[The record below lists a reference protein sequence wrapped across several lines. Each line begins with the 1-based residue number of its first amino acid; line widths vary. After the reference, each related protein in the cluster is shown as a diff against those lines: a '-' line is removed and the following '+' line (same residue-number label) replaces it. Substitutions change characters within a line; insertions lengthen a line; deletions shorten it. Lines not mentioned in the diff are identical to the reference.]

1 MLHRIQRA
9 LSRTL
14 ARQMVFALTL
24 FLSITLSLFSWEMMR
39 RQQVRQARQQQEQV
53 LALAAS
59 LAVSSGVWV
68 SARDYSGLQEIV
80 QGVAQFPEM
89 RYAMV
94 LDTQGLILAH
104 LPAQR
109 RGQYITDVPVAVAPR
124 VLHMAD
130 HVTDITQPIRLG
142 TSHVGW
148 VRVGVGNGSFE
159 AEFATDRRDVVLF
172 TLLVIVLSTAVASLI
187 ARHQTR
193 RLRHVERV
201 ARAVQQGQSQLR
213 ARVSGIDEAAQL
225 AEHFNA
231 MLDRIDDRE
240 RALRDSES
248 LLRHSQELGKIGS
261 WEWDVEKSSMQWTPE
276 TFRIHEL
283 PVQAELPQGQAAID
297 LSVACYAPLD
307 RERVLKAFARCIQ
320 EGVPFDLECRF
331 TTTRQRP
338 LWIRTQG
345 QAEVRDGKVVKVVG
359 YIADITERKKMEEDI
374 RNMAYFD
381 PLTAL
386 PNRRMLTDRLQH
398 AMAGGA
404 RSGHYGALI
413 YLDLDNF
420 KPLNDTHG
428 HAAGD
433 LLLIE
438 VAQRLLGCVRQ
449 TDTVARTGGDEFVV
463 VLNDLSTDAD
473 MAAAECQRISAK
485 ILAAL
490 SAPYVL
496 SLAHGASPAQVVEHR
511 CSASVGAT
519 LFKGEALYWQDL
531 MKKADAA
538 MYQAKAAGRNRVQFD
553 ASLGL

>member
-172 TLLVIVLSTAVASLI
+172 TLLAIVLGTAVASLI

-201 ARAVQQGQSQLR
+201 ARAVQQGQSPLR

-231 MLDRIDDRE
+231 MLDRIEDRE
-240 RALRDSES
+240 RALRYSES

-261 WEWDVEKSSMQWTPE
+261 WEWDIEKSSMYWTPE

-283 PVQAELPQGQAAID
+283 PVQTELPHGQAVID
-297 LSVACYAPLD
+297 MSIACFSPPD
-307 RERVLKAFARCIQ
+307 RERVLKAFWRCAQ
-320 EGVPFDLECRF
+320 EGVPYDLECRF
-331 TTTRQRP
+331 ITTRQRQ
-338 LWIRTQG
+338 LWIQTQG
-345 QAEVRDGKVVKVVG
+345 QAEMRDGKVVKVVG
-359 YIADITERKKMEEDI
+359 YIADITERKKMEEEI

-386 PNRRMLTDRLQH
+386 PNRRMLIDRLQH

-433 LLLIE
+433 LLLVE

-496 SLAHGASPAQVVEHR
+496 SLAHGESPAQVVEHH
-511 CSASVGAT
+511 CSASLGAT
-519 LFKGEALYWQDL
+519 LFKGEELYWQEL

-553 ASLGL
+553 ASLGI

>member
-14 ARQMVFALTL
+14 VRQMVFALTV

-104 LPAQR
+104 LHAQR

-172 TLLVIVLSTAVASLI
+172 TLLAIVLSTAVASLI

-231 MLDRIDDRE
+231 MLDHIDDHE
-240 RALRDSES
+240 RALRYSES

-261 WEWDVEKSSMQWTPE
+261 WEWDVEKSSMYWTPE

-283 PVQAELPQGQAAID
+283 PVQTELPHGQAAID

-359 YIADITERKKMEEDI
+359 YIADITERKKMEEEI

-386 PNRRMLTDRLQH
+386 PNRRMLIDRLQH

-433 LLLIE
+433 LLLVE

-473 MAAAECQRISAK
+473 MAAAECQRISTK

>member
-172 TLLVIVLSTAVASLI
+172 TLLTIVLGTAVASLI

-331 TTTRQRP
+331 ITTRQRP

-359 YIADITERKKMEEDI
+359 YIADITERKKMEEEI

-386 PNRRMLTDRLQH
+386 PNRRMLIDRLQH

-433 LLLIE
+433 LLLVE

-473 MAAAECQRISAK
+473 TAAAECQRISSK

-496 SLAHGASPAQVVEHR
+496 SLTHGASPAQVVEHH

-553 ASLGL
+553 ASLGI

>member
-1 MLHRIQRA
+1 MLRRIQRV
-9 LSRTL
+9 LSQTL
-14 ARQMVFALTL
+14 ARQMVFALTV

-148 VRVGVGNGSFE
+148 VRVGVGNGGFE

-172 TLLVIVLSTAVASLI
+172 TLLTIVLGTAVASLI

-261 WEWDVEKSSMQWTPE
+261 WEWDIEKSSMQWTPE
-276 TFRIHEL
+276 TFRIHDL

-307 RERVLKAFARCIQ
+307 RERVLKAFARCVQ

-331 TTTRQRP
+331 ITNRQRH
-338 LWIRTQG
+338 LWIQTQG

-398 AMAGGA
+398 AMASGA

-420 KPLNDTHG
+420 KPLNDAHG

-473 MAAAECQRISAK
+473 TAAAECQRISAK
-485 ILAAL
+485 ILATL

-496 SLAHGASPAQVVEHR
+496 SLAHGASPAQVVEHH

>member
-248 LLRHSQELGKIGS
+248 LLRHSQELGKIGG

-359 YIADITERKKMEEDI
+359 YIADITERKKMEEEI

-386 PNRRMLTDRLQH
+386 PNRRMLIDRLQH

-473 MAAAECQRISAK
+473 TAAAECQRISAK

>member
-172 TLLVIVLSTAVASLI
+172 TLLAIVLGTAVASLI

-248 LLRHSQELGKIGS
+248 LLRHSQELGKIGG

-307 RERVLKAFARCIQ
+307 RERVLKAFWRCAQ
-320 EGVPFDLECRF
+320 EGVPYDLECRF
-331 TTTRQRP
+331 TTTRQRQ
-338 LWIRTQG
+338 LWIQTQG
-345 QAEVRDGKVVKVVG
+345 QAEMRDGKVVKVVG
-359 YIADITERKKMEEDI
+359 YIADITERKKMEEEI

-386 PNRRMLTDRLQH
+386 PNRRMLIDRLQH

-433 LLLIE
+433 LLLVE

-463 VLNDLSTDAD
+463 VLNDLSADAD
-473 MAAAECQRISAK
+473 TAAAECQRISAK

>member
-104 LPAQR
+104 LHAQR

-172 TLLVIVLSTAVASLI
+172 TLLAIVLSTAVASLI

-231 MLDRIDDRE
+231 MLDRIDDHE

-248 LLRHSQELGKIGS
+248 LLRHSQELGKIGG

-359 YIADITERKKMEEDI
+359 YIADITERKKMEEEI

-386 PNRRMLTDRLQH
+386 PNRRMLIDRLQH

-433 LLLIE
+433 LLLVE

-463 VLNDLSTDAD
+463 VLNDLSADAD
-473 MAAAECQRISAK
+473 TAAAECQRISAK

>member
-172 TLLVIVLSTAVASLI
+172 TLLAIVLGTAVASLI

-248 LLRHSQELGKIGS
+248 LLRHSQELGKIGG

-359 YIADITERKKMEEDI
+359 YIADITERKKMEEEI

-386 PNRRMLTDRLQH
+386 PNRRMLIDRLQH

-433 LLLIE
+433 LLLVE

-463 VLNDLSTDAD
+463 VLNDLSADAD
-473 MAAAECQRISAK
+473 TAAAECQRISAK

>member
-159 AEFATDRRDVVLF
+159 AEFATDRRDVALF
-172 TLLVIVLSTAVASLI
+172 TLLAIVLGTAVASLI

-359 YIADITERKKMEEDI
+359 YIADITERKKMEEEI

-386 PNRRMLTDRLQH
+386 PNRRMLIDRLQH

-433 LLLIE
+433 LLLVE

-463 VLNDLSTDAD
+463 VLNDLSADAD
-473 MAAAECQRISAK
+473 TAAAECQRISAK

-553 ASLGL
+553 ASLGI

>member
-159 AEFATDRRDVVLF
+159 AEFATDRRDVALF
-172 TLLVIVLSTAVASLI
+172 TLLAIVLGTAVASLI

-201 ARAVQQGQSQLR
+201 ARAVQQGQSPLR

-331 TTTRQRP
+331 ITTRQRP

-359 YIADITERKKMEEDI
+359 YIADITERKKMEEEI

-386 PNRRMLTDRLQH
+386 PNRRMLIDRLQH

-433 LLLIE
+433 LLLVE

-463 VLNDLSTDAD
+463 VLNDLSADAD
-473 MAAAECQRISAK
+473 TAAAECQRISSK

-496 SLAHGASPAQVVEHR
+496 SLAHGASPAQVVEHH

-538 MYQAKAAGRNRVQFD
+538 MYQAKAAGRNCVQFD
-553 ASLGL
+553 ISPGL

>member
-172 TLLVIVLSTAVASLI
+172 TLLAIVLSTAVASLI

-248 LLRHSQELGKIGS
+248 LLRHSQELGKIGG

-359 YIADITERKKMEEDI
+359 YIADITERKKMEEEI

-386 PNRRMLTDRLQH
+386 PNRRMLIDRLQH

-433 LLLIE
+433 LLLVE

-463 VLNDLSTDAD
+463 VLNDLSADAD
-473 MAAAECQRISAK
+473 TAAAECQRISAK

-496 SLAHGASPAQVVEHR
+496 SLAHGASPAQVVEHH

>member
-1 MLHRIQRA
+1 MLHRIQCA

-104 LPAQR
+104 LHAQR

-172 TLLVIVLSTAVASLI
+172 TLLAIVLGTAVASLI

-331 TTTRQRP
+331 ITTRQRP

-359 YIADITERKKMEEDI
+359 YIADITERKKMEEEI

-386 PNRRMLTDRLQH
+386 PNRRMLIDRLQH

-433 LLLIE
+433 LLLVE

-473 MAAAECQRISAK
+473 TAAAECQRISAK

-496 SLAHGASPAQVVEHR
+496 SLAHGASPAQVVEHH

-553 ASLGL
+553 ISPGL

>member
-104 LPAQR
+104 LHAQR

-172 TLLVIVLSTAVASLI
+172 TLLAIVLSTAVASLI

-248 LLRHSQELGKIGS
+248 LLRHSQELGKIGG

-359 YIADITERKKMEEDI
+359 YIADITERKKMEEEI

-386 PNRRMLTDRLQH
+386 PNRRMLIDRLQH

-433 LLLIE
+433 LLLVE

-463 VLNDLSTDAD
+463 VLNDLSADAD
-473 MAAAECQRISAK
+473 TAAAECQRISAK

>member
-172 TLLVIVLSTAVASLI
+172 TLLAIVLGTAVASLI

-248 LLRHSQELGKIGS
+248 LLRHSQELGKIGG

-283 PVQAELPQGQAAID
+283 PVQAELPQGQSAID

-359 YIADITERKKMEEDI
+359 YIADITERKKMEEEI

-386 PNRRMLTDRLQH
+386 PNRRMLIDRLQH

-473 MAAAECQRISAK
+473 TAAAECQRISAK

-496 SLAHGASPAQVVEHR
+496 SLTHGASPAQVVEHH

>member
-172 TLLVIVLSTAVASLI
+172 TLLAIVLSTAVASLI

-201 ARAVQQGQSQLR
+201 ARAVQQGQSPLR

-359 YIADITERKKMEEDI
+359 YIADITERKKMEEEI

-386 PNRRMLTDRLQH
+386 PNRRMLIDRLQH

-433 LLLIE
+433 LLLVE

-463 VLNDLSTDAD
+463 VLNDLSADAD
-473 MAAAECQRISAK
+473 TAAAECQRISAK

>member
-24 FLSITLSLFSWEMMR
+24 FLSITLSLFSWEMMQ

-172 TLLVIVLSTAVASLI
+172 TLLAIVLGTAVASLI

-231 MLDRIDDRE
+231 MLDRIDDHE

-261 WEWDVEKSSMQWTPE
+261 WEWDVEKSSMYWTPE

-283 PVQAELPQGQAAID
+283 PVQTELPHGQAAID

-331 TTTRQRP
+331 ITTRQRP

-359 YIADITERKKMEEDI
+359 YIADITERKKMEEEI

-386 PNRRMLTDRLQH
+386 PNRRMLIDRLQH

-463 VLNDLSTDAD
+463 VLNDLSADAD
-473 MAAAECQRISAK
+473 TAAAECQRISAK

-496 SLAHGASPAQVVEHR
+496 SLTHGASPAQVVEHH

-538 MYQAKAAGRNRVQFD
+538 MYEAKAAGRNRVQFD
-553 ASLGL
+553 ASLGI

>member
-104 LPAQR
+104 LHAQR

-172 TLLVIVLSTAVASLI
+172 TLLAIVLSTAVASLI

-231 MLDRIDDRE
+231 MLDHIDDHE
-240 RALRDSES
+240 RALRYSES

-261 WEWDVEKSSMQWTPE
+261 WEWDVEKSSMYWTPE

-283 PVQAELPQGQAAID
+283 PVQTELPHGQAAID

-359 YIADITERKKMEEDI
+359 YIADITERKKMEEEI

-386 PNRRMLTDRLQH
+386 PNRRMLIDRLQH

-463 VLNDLSTDAD
+463 VLNDLSADAD
-473 MAAAECQRISAK
+473 TAAAECQRISTK

-496 SLAHGASPAQVVEHR
+496 SLAHGESPAQVVEHR

>member
-172 TLLVIVLSTAVASLI
+172 TLLAIVLSTAVASLI

-248 LLRHSQELGKIGS
+248 LLRHSQELGKIGG

-359 YIADITERKKMEEDI
+359 YIADITERKKMEEEI

-386 PNRRMLTDRLQH
+386 PNRRMLIDRLQH

-463 VLNDLSTDAD
+463 VLNDLSADAD
-473 MAAAECQRISAK
+473 TAAAECQRISAK

>member
-148 VRVGVGNGSFE
+148 VRVGVGNGNFE
-159 AEFATDRRDVVLF
+159 AEFAKDQRDVVLF
-172 TLLVIVLSTAVASLI
+172 TLLAIVLGTAVASLI
-187 ARHQTR
+187 ARYQTR

-248 LLRHSQELGKIGS
+248 LLRHSQELGKIGG

-331 TTTRQRP
+331 ITTRQRP

-473 MAAAECQRISAK
+473 TAAAECQRISAK

>member
-159 AEFATDRRDVVLF
+159 AEFATDRRDVALF
-172 TLLVIVLSTAVASLI
+172 TLLAIVLGTAVASLI

-231 MLDRIDDRE
+231 MLDRIDDHE

-261 WEWDVEKSSMQWTPE
+261 WEWDVEKSSMYWTPE

-331 TTTRQRP
+331 TTTRQRQ
-338 LWIRTQG
+338 LWIQTQG
-345 QAEVRDGKVVKVVG
+345 QAEMCDGKVVKVVG
-359 YIADITERKKMEEDI
+359 YIADITERKKMEEEI

-386 PNRRMLTDRLQH
+386 PNRRMLIDRLQH

-433 LLLIE
+433 LLLVE

-463 VLNDLSTDAD
+463 VLNDLSADAD
-473 MAAAECQRISAK
+473 TAAAECQRISAK

-496 SLAHGASPAQVVEHR
+496 SLAHGASPAQVVEHH

-553 ASLGL
+553 ISPGL

>member
-1 MLHRIQRA
+1 MWRKVQRV
-9 LSRTL
+9 LSQTL
-14 ARQMVFALTL
+14 VRQMVFALTL

-104 LPAQR
+104 LHAQR

-172 TLLVIVLSTAVASLI
+172 MLLAIVLGTAVASLI

-231 MLDRIDDRE
+231 MLDHIDDHE
-240 RALRDSES
+240 RALRYSES

-261 WEWDVEKSSMQWTPE
+261 WEWDIEKSSMYWTPE

-283 PVQAELPQGQAAID
+283 PVQTELPHGQAAID

-359 YIADITERKKMEEDI
+359 YIADITERKKMEEEI

-386 PNRRMLTDRLQH
+386 PNRRMLIDRLQH

-463 VLNDLSTDAD
+463 VLNDLSADAD
-473 MAAAECQRISAK
+473 TAAAECQRISTK

-496 SLAHGASPAQVVEHR
+496 SLAHGESPAQVVEHR

>member
-463 VLNDLSTDAD
+463 VLNDLSADAD
-473 MAAAECQRISAK
+473 TAAAECQRISAK

>member
-172 TLLVIVLSTAVASLI
+172 TLLAIVLSTAVASLI

-248 LLRHSQELGKIGS
+248 LLRHSQELGKIGG

-331 TTTRQRP
+331 ITTRQRP

-359 YIADITERKKMEEDI
+359 YIADITERKKMEEEI

-386 PNRRMLTDRLQH
+386 PNRRMLIDRLQH

-496 SLAHGASPAQVVEHR
+496 SLAHGASPAQVVEHH

-531 MKKADAA
+531 MEKADAA

>member
-172 TLLVIVLSTAVASLI
+172 TLLAIVLSTAVASLI

-248 LLRHSQELGKIGS
+248 LLRHSQELGKIGG

-359 YIADITERKKMEEDI
+359 YIADITERKKMEEEI

-386 PNRRMLTDRLQH
+386 PNRRMLIDRLQH

-433 LLLIE
+433 LLLVE

-463 VLNDLSTDAD
+463 VLNDLSADAD
-473 MAAAECQRISAK
+473 TAAAECQRISAK

>member
-172 TLLVIVLSTAVASLI
+172 TLLTIVLGTAVASLI

-359 YIADITERKKMEEDI
+359 YIADITERKKMEEEI

-386 PNRRMLTDRLQH
+386 PNRRMLIDRLQH

-473 MAAAECQRISAK
+473 TAAAECQRISAK

>member
-104 LPAQR
+104 LHAQR

-172 TLLVIVLSTAVASLI
+172 TLLAIVLSTAVASLI

-248 LLRHSQELGKIGS
+248 LLRHSQELGKIGG

-359 YIADITERKKMEEDI
+359 YIADITERKKMEEEI

-386 PNRRMLTDRLQH
+386 PNRRMLIDRLQH
-398 AMAGGA
+398 AMASGA

-463 VLNDLSTDAD
+463 VLNDLSADAD
-473 MAAAECQRISAK
+473 TAAAECQRISAK

>member
-104 LPAQR
+104 LHAQR

-172 TLLVIVLSTAVASLI
+172 TLLTIVLGTAVASLI

-331 TTTRQRP
+331 ITTRQRP

-359 YIADITERKKMEEDI
+359 YIADITERKKMEEEI

-386 PNRRMLTDRLQH
+386 PNRRMLIDRLQH

-473 MAAAECQRISAK
+473 TAAAECQRISAK

-496 SLAHGASPAQVVEHR
+496 SLTHGASPAQVVEHH

>member
-104 LPAQR
+104 LHAQR

-172 TLLVIVLSTAVASLI
+172 TLLTIVLGTAVASLI

-231 MLDRIDDRE
+231 MLDRIEDRE
-240 RALRDSES
+240 RALRYSES

-297 LSVACYAPLD
+297 LSVACYAPPD

-331 TTTRQRP
+331 ITTRQRP
-338 LWIRTQG
+338 LWIRIQG

-359 YIADITERKKMEEDI
+359 YIADITERKKMEEEI

-386 PNRRMLTDRLQH
+386 PNRRMLIDRLQH
-398 AMAGGA
+398 AMASGA

-473 MAAAECQRISAK
+473 TAAAECQRISAK

-496 SLAHGASPAQVVEHR
+496 SLTHGASPAQVVEHH

>member
-104 LPAQR
+104 LHAQR

-172 TLLVIVLSTAVASLI
+172 TLLTIVLGTAVASLI

-331 TTTRQRP
+331 ITTRQRP

-359 YIADITERKKMEEDI
+359 YIADITERKKMEEEI

-386 PNRRMLTDRLQH
+386 PNRRMLIDRLQH

-433 LLLIE
+433 LLLVE

-463 VLNDLSTDAD
+463 VLNDLSADAD
-473 MAAAECQRISAK
+473 TAAAECQRISAK

-496 SLAHGASPAQVVEHR
+496 SLAHGASSAQVVEHR

>member
-104 LPAQR
+104 LHAQR

-172 TLLVIVLSTAVASLI
+172 TLLAIVLSTAVASLI

-231 MLDRIDDRE
+231 MLDRIEDRE

-320 EGVPFDLECRF
+320 EGVPYDLECRF
-331 TTTRQRP
+331 TTTRQRQ
-338 LWIRTQG
+338 LWIQTQG

-359 YIADITERKKMEEDI
+359 YIADITERKKMEEEI

-386 PNRRMLTDRLQH
+386 PNRRMLIDRLQH

-433 LLLIE
+433 LLLVE

-463 VLNDLSTDAD
+463 VLNDLSTDAYT
-473 MAAAECQRISAK
+473 AAAECQRISAK

-519 LFKGEALYWQDL
+519 LFKGEELYWQEL
-531 MKKADAA
+531 MEKADAA

-553 ASLGL
+553 ASLGI

>member
-24 FLSITLSLFSWEMMR
+24 FLSITLSLFNWEMMR

-159 AEFATDRRDVVLF
+159 AEFATDRRDVALF
-172 TLLVIVLSTAVASLI
+172 TLLAIVLGTAVASLI

-359 YIADITERKKMEEDI
+359 YIADITERKKMEEEI

-386 PNRRMLTDRLQH
+386 PNRRMLIDRLQH

-473 MAAAECQRISAK
+473 TAAAECQRISAK

-496 SLAHGASPAQVVEHR
+496 SLTHGASPAQVVEHH

>member
-1 MLHRIQRA
+1 
-9 LSRTL
+9 
-14 ARQMVFALTL
+14 
-24 FLSITLSLFSWEMMR
+24 
-39 RQQVRQARQQQEQV
+39 
-53 LALAAS
+53 
-59 LAVSSGVWV
+59 
-68 SARDYSGLQEIV
+68 
-80 QGVAQFPEM
+80 
-89 RYAMV
+89 
-94 LDTQGLILAH
+94 
-104 LPAQR
+104 
-109 RGQYITDVPVAVAPR
+109 
-124 VLHMAD
+124 
-130 HVTDITQPIRLG
+130 
-142 TSHVGW
+142 
-148 VRVGVGNGSFE
+148 
-159 AEFATDRRDVVLF
+159 
-172 TLLVIVLSTAVASLI
+172 
-187 ARHQTR
+187 
-193 RLRHVERV
+193 
-201 ARAVQQGQSQLR
+201 
-213 ARVSGIDEAAQL
+213 
-225 AEHFNA
+225 
-231 MLDRIDDRE
+231 
-240 RALRDSES
+240 
-248 LLRHSQELGKIGS
+248 
-261 WEWDVEKSSMQWTPE
+261 MQWTPE

-359 YIADITERKKMEEDI
+359 YIADITERKKMEEEI

-386 PNRRMLTDRLQH
+386 PNRRMLIDRLQH

-433 LLLIE
+433 LLLVE

-463 VLNDLSTDAD
+463 VLNDLSADAD
-473 MAAAECQRISAK
+473 TAAAECQRISAK

>member
-172 TLLVIVLSTAVASLI
+172 TLLAIVLGTAVASLI

-331 TTTRQRP
+331 ITTRQRP

-359 YIADITERKKMEEDI
+359 YIADITERKKMEEDAAHRAVDAYNTELI
-374 RNMAYFD
+374 KKAVANATVEIPEIMVADRVEQMVQELAMNMESRGLKLD
-381 PLTAL
+381 
-386 PNRRMLTDRLQH
+386 D
-398 AMAGGA
+398 
-404 RSGHYGALI
+404 
-413 YLDLDNF
+413 YLKFSNKTLEQL
-420 KPLNDTHG
+420 KEEYKET
-428 HAAGD
+428 
-433 LLLIE
+433 
-438 VAQRLLGCVRQ
+438 
-449 TDTVARTGGDEFVV
+449 
-463 VLNDLSTDAD
+463 
-473 MAAAECQRISAK
+473 AAENVRTDLVLDAVAK
-485 ILAAL
+485 AENIQVTSEDMNMEIFTMAQNFGADPKEVYKIILK
-490 SAPYVL
+490 
-496 SLAHGASPAQVVEHR
+496 EHR
-511 CSASVGAT
+511 VP
-519 LFKGEALYWQDL
+519 KI
-531 MKKADAA
+531 
-538 MYQAKAAGRNRVQFD
+538 GRAHV
-553 ASLGL
+553 